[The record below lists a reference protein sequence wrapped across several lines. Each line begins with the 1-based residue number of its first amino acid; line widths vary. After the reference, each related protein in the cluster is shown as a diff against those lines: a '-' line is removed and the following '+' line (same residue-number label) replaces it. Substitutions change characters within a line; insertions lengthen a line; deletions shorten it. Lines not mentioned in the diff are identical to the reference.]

1 MKRNQFYI
9 LLLAFLFL
17 GSCEKE
23 DTSALPEEVYSLEI
37 PTGFPEPAIPENNQL
52 TQARVELGRQL
63 FYDPILSA
71 DTSISCTSCHKQE
84 LAFADDVPISPGV
97 AGRLGFRNSPGLAN
111 VAWLSV
117 INKDGGVPKLDLQPM
132 VPIEDINEMDLHP
145 LEAADRLNEDPAYRE
160 KFLEAYGKLAEPFTI
175 TRALGAFMRT
185 LISGNS
191 PYDQYAFQGDESALS
206 DQQIRGKA
214 LFFSDRTQCGS
225 CHAGFNF
232 SDDSFRNNGLYL
244 EYEDTGRRRVTGDSA
259 DIGLFRVPSLRNI
272 ALTAPYMHDG
282 SLSTLE
288 EVIEHYN
295 SGGKGH
301 FNQSPL
307 IRPLGLSQEEKA
319 ELISFLQSLTDPSFV
334 NNPAFSSPL

>member
-1 MKRNQFYI
+1 MKKNPFYF
-9 LLLAFLFL
+9 LLFAFLFL
-17 GSCEKE
+17 VSCEKE
-23 DTSALPEEVYSLEI
+23 NTSALPEEVYSLEI
-37 PTGFPEPAIPENNQL
+37 PAGFPEPVIPENNQL
-52 TQARVELGRQL
+52 TRSRVELGRQL
-63 FYDPILSA
+63 FYDPILSV
-71 DTSISCTSCHKQE
+71 DTSISCASCHKQE

-97 AGRLGFRNSPGLAN
+97 EGRLGIRNSPTLAN

-132 VPIEDINEMDLHP
+132 VPIEDVNEMDLHP

-160 KFLEAYGKLAEPFTI
+160 KFLAAYGKPAEPFTI

-214 LFFSDRTQCGS
+214 LFFSDRTQCRN

-232 SDDSFRNNGLYL
+232 TDDRFRNNGLYL
-244 EYEDTGRRRVTGDSA
+244 EYEDTGRRRVTADSA
-259 DIGLFRVPSLRNI
+259 DIGLFRVPSLRNV

-307 IRPLGLSQEEKA
+307 IRPLGLSPQERA
-319 ELISFLQSLTDPSFV
+319 DLISFLESLTDTSFV
-334 NNPAFSSPL
+334 KNPDFSSPF